1 MFDDDDDATCKKS
14 VQKILWFDATT
25 QNSFTLIAEGS
36 NMSHY
41 RATRNQVFVDAL
53 SAVYN
58 YVVILGDP

>member
-1 MFDDDDDATCKKS
+1 MFDDDDDAICKKS

-41 RATRNQVFVDAL
+41 RATGLEPETKFSLMLCRQFTTML
-53 SAVYN
+53 
-58 YVVILGDP
+58 